1 MIIIIPCA
9 IFYDDIAQKMFGEHL
24 TPDRGILNRLVI
36 PFMGMILIFF
46 PYSIYAHNQSNK
58 IIQNIKREDLDDED
72 INYMR
77 DLLQRRYRWAVNV
90 DLYLSR
96 LSNKKYKNQQKRQK
110 CLSP

>member
-1 MIIIIPCA
+1 MTILFMIIIIPCA
-9 IFYDDIAQKMFGEHL
+9 IFLDDIAQKMFGEDL
-24 TPDRGILNRLVI
+24 TPDRGRLNRLVI

-77 DLLQRRYRWAVNV
+77 DLLQRRYP
-90 DLYLSR
+90 DGL
-96 LSNKKYKNQQKRQK
+96 
-110 CLSP
+110 